1 MSYHVNGVA
10 RNLPRLGARSVGA
23 LGALREPPKRSVAWH
38 LNYYNANFKPN
49 ADQSDYVKTCMN
61 DSLSTEPDAGKRLGI
76 CAFGAKYLTHI
87 GPEQLAFYRSCFGQR
102 PSDVPATVQHWACY
116 NQAKTV
122 PSSGASAPADPGLTS
137 SSLLPPTPDP
147 AAVATAGM
155 SNTKWLLVGG
165 GVALIVGYLVLGKK
179 TKKAE

>member
-1 MSYHVNGVA
+1 MSYHVNAVA
-10 RNLPRLGARSVGA
+10 RNFPRLGARSVGA
-23 LGALREPPKRSVAWH
+23 LGAALREPPKRSVAWH

-76 CAFGAKYLTHI
+76 CAIGAKYLTHI

-116 NQAKTV
+116 NQAKTI
-122 PSSGASAPADPGLTS
+122 PSSGASAPLAPPADASAPLA
-137 SSLLPPTPDP
+137 PPAPVEP
-147 AAVATAGM
+147 VAAGM
-155 SNTKWLLVGG
+155 SSGKWLLIG
-165 GVALIVGYLVLGKK
+165 GVVAVAAIGFLAMRK
-179 TKKAE
+179 